1 MFFREMKPLTF
12 TLGAKIADAMNDEMK
27 YWELPCL
34 FEAQMPVTDY
44 LRAVGVWLV
53 IHNGRVTIDQ
63 VDELQRELAVPVSL
77 REEAA

>member
-1 MFFREMKPLTF
+1 MPDRKLTF

-34 FEAQMPVTDY
+34 FEAEMMVTDY

-53 IHNGRVTIDQ
+53 IHNGRVTIEQ
-63 VDELQRELAVPVSL
+63 ANELQRELAVPVSL

>member
-1 MFFREMKPLTF
+1 MHKLTF

-27 YWELPCL
+27 YWDLPCL
-34 FEAQMPVTDY
+34 FEAEMAVTDY
-44 LRAVGVWLV
+44 LRALGVWLV